1 MKLQKK
7 IVICGSVDDGK
18 SSLIGRILLETDNIF
33 SDQKIKLKK
42 ISNRYGTRGKNLDL
56 SLLMDGLQDERE
68 QGITIDVA
76 HKFINYK
83 NQRLIFCD
91 SPGHQQYTRN
101 VLTAAS
107 SCDIGVVLIDV
118 KKGILEQTLK
128 HIYILDFVRIKKVIF
143 AINKIDLVKD
153 KKKFN
158 KIKLNLENITKKF
171 KFKKN
176 ICIPTSATRGDNVVK
191 RSKYLSWYKDNSL
204 LEEIHNSKIE
214 KKYPFNSTFMPI
226 QYVNRINQNI
236 RHYLGNLSGGILKK
250 KDNIFIYPSNQQA
263 LVKEIYYNFKKIN
276 KISYTNCFCSLEL
289 SKQLDITRG
298 DIIVKNKKYFKIGD
312 AFQVQ
317 LVVTSEDSIFLN
329 RQYLVRI
336 HNKLV
341 KGNIVKIKNKV
352 FFENKKNNFKTLE
365 VNDIALC
372 DLVLNEK
379 IAFSDNELIPE
390 LSSFILIDLI
400 SNRTIAAGKIDFALN
415 RSNNIYKS
423 KNTITTMLRSKIKKQ
438 NPICIWFTGLSGSGK
453 TTLAE
458 ALEKKLLNLGKHT
471 FLLDGDNLRKGINK
485 DLGFNENDRV
495 ENVRRVA
502 EIAKLMFD
510 AGLITIVSLISPFN
524 REREFAKSLYK
535 KEEFFEIFLNTP
547 LNICQQRDTKG
558 LYKASKKNK
567 KFNKIGLSSNYE
579 KPKSPNLE
587 IDTSKQSVDICL
599 DQILKK
605 ISHKI

>member
-91 SPGHQQYTRN
+91 SPGHQQYTKN
-101 VLTAAS
+101 VLTASS
-107 SCDIGVVLIDV
+107 SCEIGVVLIDV

-153 KKKFN
+153 KNKFN
-158 KIKLNLENITKKF
+158 KIRSNLENLTKKF
-171 KFKKN
+171 KFEKT

-250 KDNIFIYPSNQQA
+250 K
-263 LVKEIYYNFKKIN
+263 
-276 KISYTNCFCSLEL
+276 
-289 SKQLDITRG
+289 R
-298 DIIVKNKKYFKIGD
+298 
-312 AFQVQ
+312 
-317 LVVTSEDSIFLN
+317 
-329 RQYLVRI
+329 
-336 HNKLV
+336 
-341 KGNIVKIKNKV
+341 
-352 FFENKKNNFKTLE
+352 
-365 VNDIALC
+365 
-372 DLVLNEK
+372 
-379 IAFSDNELIPE
+379 
-390 LSSFILIDLI
+390 
-400 SNRTIAAGKIDFALN
+400 
-415 RSNNIYKS
+415 
-423 KNTITTMLRSKIKKQ
+423 
-438 NPICIWFTGLSGSGK
+438 
-453 TTLAE
+453 
-458 ALEKKLLNLGKHT
+458 
-471 FLLDGDNLRKGINK
+471 
-485 DLGFNENDRV
+485 
-495 ENVRRVA
+495 
-502 EIAKLMFD
+502 
-510 AGLITIVSLISPFN
+510 
-524 REREFAKSLYK
+524 
-535 KEEFFEIFLNTP
+535 
-547 LNICQQRDTKG
+547 
-558 LYKASKKNK
+558 
-567 KFNKIGLSSNYE
+567 
-579 KPKSPNLE
+579 
-587 IDTSKQSVDICL
+587 
-599 DQILKK
+599 
-605 ISHKI
+605 